1 MNLLHGRCTF
11 STRPV
16 RILVRIESR
25 DRIFLPSKSTAI
37 FLPIVKSLEKEE
49 GQQEVLALNYQA
61 APHISDIIWSTN
73 SVMILED

>member
-37 FLPIVKSLEKEE
+37 FLPPLVKSLEKEE

-61 APHISDIIWSTN
+61 APHISDII
-73 SVMILED
+73 